1 VEYLRRAAGHSSSP
15 ILVLTSRRNFWGRP
29 DLIQY
34 EESYAFNPSMLCL
47 PYVPN
52 NDAIYVSVARN
63 LVDPDA
69 EVQSR
74 NLIASL
80 IYERRNE
87 RQSRY
92 HRSRYFPTYMMVVT
106 GYAEDKLE
114 SLVHSSDPFF
124 PKCAT
129 GIYEQWPWYQNIQ
142 GPEDGRLV
150 WSRLGEPLLIYNSI
164 SPEESDLC
172 RCMYIIDLRSIY
184 PALELFLSGT
194 EGNPP
199 IRFPYSVPLIYPDQT
214 GVPKNWAVFTNA
226 IGEVFVH
233 TDLIPQQIYKLNLS
247 GRGSLPWQD
256 SPASE
261 LAIMEPLF
269 HDAVA
274 DDQNCIALALNQT
287 DPDYPVE
294 FHQSSPM
301 LEVILCTSS
310 EVRSGLCDPSDPRNR
325 VFILLFHV
333 VHRRWDVHDL
343 AYEARIVTLNS
354 TAPYNY
360 ISISKPLVYC
370 ISSGLCI

>member
-1 VEYLRRAAGHSSSP
+1 
-15 ILVLTSRRNFWGRP
+15 
-29 DLIQY
+29 
-34 EESYAFNPSMLCL
+34 MLCL

-214 GVPKNWAVFTNA
+214 GAPKNWAVFTNA

-269 HDAVA
+269 MMPLRM
-274 DDQNCIALALNQT
+274 I
-287 DPDYPVE
+287 
-294 FHQSSPM
+294 
-301 LEVILCTSS
+301 
-310 EVRSGLCDPSDPRNR
+310 R
-325 VFILLFHV
+325 
-333 VHRRWDVHDL
+333 
-343 AYEARIVTLNS
+343 
-354 TAPYNY
+354 TA
-360 ISISKPLVYC
+360 SLWH
-370 ISSGLCI
+370 